1 MVVIISFC
9 SFHVDIAVAG
19 TAISRHGVIIFAID
33 HCTSLGG
40 PAATSA
46 VFLAASFLVA
56 SLRWRRLVHRL
67 LARHVRV
74 PGAILHQVLRLGV
87 SVPYCASVILL
98 LATARR
104 TARPRLVVTGLVMTI
119 PPARCRA
126 LEVLIVCCISVSVFA
141 LHIHIAICL
150 SPEISTRPVP

>member
-1 MVVIISFC
+1 MVVIVSFC

-19 TAISRHGVIIFAID
+19 TAISRHGVIIFAVD

-74 PGAILHQVLRLGV
+74 PPGSILQQVLRVGV
-87 SVPYCASVILL
+87 SVPDCASVILL
-98 LATARR
+98 LATALR
-104 TARPRLVVTGLVMTI
+104 TARPRLVVT
-119 PPARCRA
+119 
-126 LEVLIVCCISVSVFA
+126 
-141 LHIHIAICL
+141 
-150 SPEISTRPVP
+150 